1 MFATL
6 IIGLREGLEA
16 ALIVGI
22 IAAFLRRQGR
32 TDALRWMWVGVGVAV
47 AICVAVAIG
56 LEVLSRDLPQRQ
68 QEGLET
74 VIGVIAVVMVTYMI
88 VWMREHARDLKGDLE
103 AAATDAVNEGSA
115 IAFVMMAF
123 LAVLR
128 EGLETSVFL
137 VAAFN
142 ASHNAVPS
150 ALGAI
155 IGIGIAVV
163 LGYGIYRGGVRI
175 NLARFFKV
183 TGLLLTL
190 VAAGLVMTA
199 FRTAH
204 EAGWL
209 NVGQQQV
216 IDLTWLVQPGSLQ
229 SSLLTGVLGIQP
241 KPVLIEV
248 VGWAVYLL
256 VVGTIV
262 LWPAGKAFPRRA
274 AGMACGA
281 LAGIL
286 AIAAVVV
293 FATAPAEP
301 SAPSDTM
308 SGSVTTAPST
318 SGVLAGRTVRV
329 PDPVSVRIESADS
342 SQATGTLRSGSVS
355 TPLPALT
362 AATDATQIGSTSY
375 PTYQQLVSPT
385 LDVKSLVPDAP
396 ARVTPAQV
404 ASGNNG
410 RLPVGLNTQTFGAD
424 APVVYTVT
432 ATVTT
437 SVDPTFH
444 TPVAANV
451 HYVVTATATPD
462 SGAAVV
468 LGKVATFDAEHTAD
482 PAELAALQHSVDQRS
497 AHHVRSVVLP
507 LWLAGFAIVAAIAAG
522 ALLIRR
528 RRPTPPPEH
537 EDLQSGALN
546 DPDHTKE
553 KTT

>member
-74 VIGVIAVVMVTYMI
+74 VIGAIAVVMVTYMI

-115 IAFVMMAF
+115 VAFVMMAF

-142 ASHNAVPS
+142 ASHNALPS

-155 IGIGIAVV
+155 IGIGIAVI
-163 LGYGIYRGGVRI
+163 LGYGIYRGGVHI

-183 TGLLLTL
+183 TGLLLAL

-216 IDLTWLVQPGSLQ
+216 VDLTWLVQPGSLQ

-241 KPVLIEV
+241 RPVLIEV

-256 VVGTIV
+256 VVGMIV

-274 AGMACGA
+274 AGLACGA
-281 LAGIL
+281 LAAVL
-286 AIAAVVV
+286 AVAAIAVLS
-293 FATAPAEP
+293 TAPAQP
-301 SAPSDTM
+301 SAPSDTLRASV
-308 SGSVTTAPST
+308 SGAPST
-318 SGVLAGRTVRV
+318 SGVLAGRSVRV
-329 PDPVSVRIESADS
+329 PDPVSVRIDSADAS
-342 SQATGTLRSGSVS
+342 LATGALTSGTVT
-355 TPLPALT
+355 TPLPKLT
-362 AATDATQIGSTSY
+362 ATDDAQIGSTSF
-375 PTYQQLVSPT
+375 PTYQQLVSPN
-385 LDVKSLVPDAP
+385 LDIDVLIPDAP

-404 ASGNNG
+404 AAGNNG
-410 RLPVGLNTQTFGAD
+410 RLPVGLNTQTFGVD
-424 APVVYTVT
+424 ASVVYTVT

-444 TPVAANV
+444 TPVAADV
-451 HYVVTATATPD
+451 HYVVTATATPE
-462 SGAAVV
+462 SGTAVV
-468 LGKVATFDAEHTAD
+468 LGKVAMFDAEHTAGAD
-482 PAELAALQHSVDQRS
+482 ELAALLQAVDQRS
-497 AHHVRSVVLP
+497 DHHFRSVVLP
-507 LWLAGFAIVAAIAAG
+507 LWLAGCAVIAAIVAC
-522 ALLIRR
+522 ALLLTRR
-528 RRPTPPPEH
+528 RVDEPDDH
-537 EDLQSGALN
+537 EDLQAGALD
-546 DPDHTKE
+546 DPAHTKE

>member
-74 VIGVIAVVMVTYMI
+74 VIGVIAVAMVTYMI
-88 VWMREHARDLKGDLE
+88 VWMRQHARDLKGDLE

-142 ASHNAVPS
+142 ASNNAVPS

-155 IGIGIAVV
+155 IGIGIAVL
-163 LGYGIYRGGVRI
+163 LGYGIYRGGVHI

-183 TGLLLTL
+183 TGLLLAL

-216 IDLTWLVQPGSLQ
+216 VDLTWLVQPGSIQ

-256 VVGTIV
+256 IVGTIV

-274 AGMACGA
+274 AGLACGA
-281 LAGIL
+281 LAGVL

-293 FATAPAEP
+293 FSTAPAEP
-301 SAPSDTM
+301 APPSDTM
-308 SGSVTTAPST
+308 RGSVSGTPST
-318 SGVLAGRTVRV
+318 SGVLTGKTIRV
-329 PDPVSVRIESADS
+329 PDPVAVRVESADA
-342 SQATGTLRSGSVS
+342 SQATGTLTSGSVS
-355 TPLPALT
+355 TPLPKL
-362 AATDATQIGSTSY
+362 AATDNAQIGSASY
-375 PTYQQLVSPT
+375 PTYQQLASPN
-385 LDVKSLVPDAP
+385 LDIATLVPDAP
-396 ARVTPAQV
+396 TRVTPAQV
-404 ASGNNG
+404 AAGNNG
-410 RLPVGLNTQTFGAD
+410 RLPVGLNTQTFGVD
-424 APVVYTVT
+424 APVIYTMT

-437 SVDPTFH
+437 SVDPAFN
-444 TPVAANV
+444 TPVAADV

-482 PAELAALQHSVDQRS
+482 AAELGALQNALDQRS
-497 AHHVRSVVLP
+497 AHHVRSVVVP
-507 LWLAGFAIVAAIAAG
+507 LWLAGCAVVAAILAG
-522 ALLIRR
+522 LLLVRR

-537 EDLQSGALN
+537 EDLQTGTLTG
-546 DPDHTKE
+546 PVHTKE